1 MARRN
6 EVERDFTLKSAI
18 RAILWSQGYS
28 TRLDVLLAYDKG
40 TQGKS
45 GSGKTAL
52 TDLDVLGLRLDPGF
66 RIHTV
71 VADCKTSSSQV
82 PERLFWLSGVGKF
95 FGSDSNLLVRS
106 QPLPDHAPPLARSLD
121 ISLIGPDDLA
131 ILTNTYVNPSGRTLP
146 QAWKDFFSP
155 ELLGEVLSR
164 LSRLP
169 SSLTRVERYRETG
182 YWMEEPY
189 RRLQQIIV
197 ALQILAKEGSNGP
210 TFHLVFADFVW
221 LYVIALWE
229 ACESLNAM
237 GLSRLERGLELYI
250 SGNEA
255 GMRNLQRM
263 KQSFE
268 TLARQVNEDINLSIL
283 PPNFKSL
290 LELIARCV
298 RRPNAI
304 SKLARRA
311 EWLIVGQMVG
321 NLGAPPW
328 RFTDED
334 LIGSKLLGDVARFM
348 VQVSGLKPSF
358 LEAYLD
364 LLRDWETE
372 QNDTGVVDVDLYASL
387 DNQTHQEEIHFSFAD
402 IGQIGS
408 SELPT
413 NDTLEGHL

>member
-1 MARRN
+1 MTRRN

-28 TRLDVLLAYDKG
+28 TRLDVLLAYDKD

-45 GSGKTAL
+45 GSGKIAL
-52 TDLDVLGLRLDPGF
+52 TDLDVLGMRLDPGF

-71 VADCKTSSSQV
+71 VADCKTAPGQV

-106 QPLPDHAPPLARSLD
+106 QTLPDHAPPLARSLD
-121 ISLIGPDDLA
+121 IALVGPDDLS
-131 ILTNTYVNPSGRTLP
+131 ILTNTYVNPSGKILP
-146 QAWKDFFSP
+146 QVWKDFFSP
-155 ELLGEVLSR
+155 ELLGEVLAR

-169 SSLTRVERYRETG
+169 STLTRVERYRETG

-197 ALQILAKEGSNGP
+197 ALQYIAKEGSNGP

-229 ACESLNAM
+229 ACQALNAM

-255 GMRNLQRM
+255 GMRNMQRM

-268 TLARQVNEDINLSIL
+268 TLAHQVNEDINLSIL
-283 PPNFKSL
+283 PPHFKSL
-290 LELIARCV
+290 VEVMARCV
-298 RRPNAI
+298 RRPNAV
-304 SKLARRA
+304 SKMACRA
-311 EWLIVGQMVG
+311 EWLIIGQMVG
-321 NLGAPPW
+321 NLGTPPW
-328 RFTDED
+328 KFTDDD

-358 LEAYLD
+358 LDAYLD
-364 LLRDWETE
+364 LLSDWETE
-372 QNDTGVVDVDLYASL
+372 QDNAEVLDVDLYTSPN
-387 DNQTHQEEIHFSFAD
+387 NQALQEEMHFSHTEVE
-402 IGQIGS
+402 QLGS
-408 SELPT
+408 SEPLT
-413 NDTLEGHL
+413 NDTLEGHV

>member
-1 MARRN
+1 MTRRN

-28 TRLDVLLAYDKG
+28 TRLDVLLAYDKD

-45 GSGKTAL
+45 GSGKIAL
-52 TDLDVLGLRLDPGF
+52 TDLDVLGMRLDPGF

-71 VADCKTSSSQV
+71 VADCKTAPGQV

-121 ISLIGPDDLA
+121 ISLVGPDDLS
-131 ILTNTYVNPSGRTLP
+131 ILTNTYVNPSGKILP
-146 QAWKDFFSP
+146 QVWKDFFSP

-169 SSLTRVERYRETG
+169 STLTRVERYRETG

-189 RRLQQIIV
+189 RRLQQIFV
-197 ALQILAKEGSNGP
+197 ALQYIAKEGSNGP

-229 ACESLNAM
+229 ACQALNAM

-255 GMRNLQRM
+255 GMRNMQRM

-268 TLARQVNEDINLSIL
+268 TLAHQVNEDINLSIL
-283 PPNFKSL
+283 PPHFKNL
-290 LELIARCV
+290 VEVMARCV
-298 RRPNAI
+298 RRPNAV
-304 SKLARRA
+304 SKMARRA
-311 EWLIVGQMVG
+311 EWLIIGQMVG
-321 NLGAPPW
+321 NLGSPPW
-328 RFTDED
+328 KFTDDD
-334 LIGSKLLGDVARFM
+334 LICSKLLGDVARFM

-358 LEAYLD
+358 LEVYLD
-364 LLRDWETE
+364 LLSDWETE
-372 QNDTGVVDVDLYASL
+372 QDNAGVLDVDLYASL
-387 DNQTHQEEIHFSFAD
+387 DNQARQEEMHFSN
-402 IGQIGS
+402 IEVEQTGS
-408 SELPT
+408 SELLT
-413 NDTLEGHL
+413 NDPLEGHV